1 MRLNAHHAATL
12 LTSLML
18 ICTASAHA
26 ATNTYTF
33 SGTLDSGALIDET
46 FTGQFSFDDAAL
58 TGEGEEYLSVDTL
71 NLNFLTKAYTQA
83 NAAATPEVSFMNGVF
98 LGLSFVVEIA
108 DPAFALIPGSVDAT
122 DAYFAYQP
130 SAGTAGFGSVAYTL
144 TAVPEPK
151 TYGLLLAGL
160 GLIGFVVRKR
170 A

>member
-33 SGTLDSGALIDET
+33 SGTLDSGTLINEI
-46 FTGQFSFDDAAL
+46 FTGQFSFDDGAL
-58 TGEGEEYLSVDTL
+58 TGAGEEYLNVDTL
-71 NLNFLTKAYTQA
+71 NLNFLTEAYTQA
-83 NAAATPEVSFMNGVF
+83 NAATTPEVVFMGGVF
-98 LGLSFVVEIA
+98 LGLSFVVEMA

-130 SAGTAGFGSVAYTL
+130 SVDTAGFGSVAYTL

-151 TYGLLLAGL
+151 TYGMLLAGL

>member
-33 SGTLDSGALIDET
+33 TGTLDSGALIDET

-58 TGEGEEYLSVDTL
+58 TGAGEEYLNVDTL
-71 NLNFLTKAYTQA
+71 NLSFLTEAYTQA
-83 NAAATPEVSFMNGVF
+83 NAAATAEVSFMNGVF
-98 LGLSFVVEIA
+98 LGLSFVVEMA
-108 DPAFALIPGSVDAT
+108 DPAFALIPGRVDAT

-130 SAGTAGFGSVAYTL
+130 SVGTAGFGSVAYTL
-144 TAVPEPK
+144 TAVPEPT
-151 TYGLLLAGL
+151 TYGMLLAGL
-160 GLIGFVVRKR
+160 GLIGFIVRKR

>member
-26 ATNTYTF
+26 ATNTYTLT
-33 SGTLDSGALIDET
+33 GTLDSGALADET

-58 TGEGEEYLSVDTL
+58 TGAGYEYLNVDTL
-71 NLNFLTKAYTQA
+71 SLNFLTEAYTDA
-83 NAAATPEVSFMNGVF
+83 HAAATPEVSFMDGVF
-98 LGLSFVVEIA
+98 LGLSFVVEMA

-130 SAGTAGFGSVAYTL
+130 SAGASGFGSVAYTL

-151 TYGLLLAGL
+151 TYVMLLAAL
-160 GLIGFVVRKR
+160 GLMGFVVRKR